1 MVRVNQGL
9 SVRPYARHDL
19 TPMRN
24 LTFYNFR
31 VHTHLDWQTIHEY
44 LLSAPPHLWVA
55 YRNGYL
61 VGTLG
66 LSEPINRTCWVRVLA
81 VADNEDTHAVL
92 RALWDAVRPYL
103 REAHIETVAVL
114 LMRDW
119 VRLWA
124 QQLGFGYTEDIVTL
138 RYHRRRP
145 PLAPPSTTVTIRPI
159 EHDQLPAV
167 HAVDAAAFN
176 DPWRMT
182 LHEVR
187 LGVRTS
193 AYSTVALADGAVVG
207 YQIATTHGLNG
218 HLARL
223 GVAPAHQGRGV
234 GGALVH
240 DMIAHFHAIGIH
252 AITVNTQD
260 SNTRSQRLYE
270 RFGFARNG
278 YDLPVWT
285 IRL

>member
-9 SVRPYARHDL
+9 SVRPYTRRDL

-44 LLSAPPHLWVA
+44 LLSEPPNLWVA
-55 YRNGYL
+55 YRDGHL

-66 LSEPINRTCWVRVLA
+66 LSQPINRTCWVRVLA
-81 VADNEDTHAVL
+81 IADNEDVNAVL
-92 RALWDAVRPYL
+92 RALWAAVNDDF
-103 REAHIETVAVL
+103 AANDINSVSVL

-124 QQLGFGYTEDIVTL
+124 QNLGFSYTEDIVTL
-138 RYHRRRP
+138 RYYRRQP
-145 PLAPPSTTVTIRPI
+145 PPAPATAVQIGPVELSHV
-159 EHDQLPAV
+159 DAV
-167 HAVDAAAFN
+167 HTVDDEAFS

-182 LHEVR
+182 KQEIR
-187 LGVRTS
+187 LGLRTS
-193 AYSTVALADGAVVG
+193 AYCAAAWVDGAIVG

-223 GVAPAHQGRGV
+223 GVREGHQGRGI

-240 DMIAHFHAIGIH
+240 NMIAHFHDQGIN
-252 AITVNTQD
+252 ALTVNTQD
-260 SNTRSQRLYE
+260 SNVRSQHLYE
-270 RFGFARNG
+270 RYGFVRNG
-278 YDLPVWT
+278 YDLPVWS
-285 IRL
+285 LQP

>member
-1 MVRVNQGL
+1 MVRINQGL
-9 SVRPYARHDL
+9 SVRPYSRRDL

-44 LLSAPPHLWVA
+44 LLSEPPNLWVA
-55 YRNGYL
+55 HRDGHL

-66 LSEPINRTCWVRVLA
+66 LSEPINRTCWIRVLA
-81 VADNEDTHAVL
+81 VVDNEDVNTVL
-92 RALWDAVRPYL
+92 RALWEAIMPYL
-103 REAHIETVAVL
+103 SAMQMQTVAVL

-124 QQLGFGYTEDIVTL
+124 NSLGFAYTEDIVTL
-138 RYHRRRP
+138 RYYRRQP
-145 PLAPPSTTVTIRPI
+145 PPAPETTVTIHPV
-159 EHDQLPAV
+159 EYDQLPQV
-167 HAVDAAAFN
+167 HAVDDEAFS

-182 LHEVR
+182 PQEIR

-193 AYSTVALADGAVVG
+193 AYSTIARADGDIVG

-223 GVAPAHQGRGV
+223 GVRPGYQGRGI

-240 DMIAHFHAIGIH
+240 DMIARFHDLGIH
-252 AITVNTQD
+252 SITVNTQD
-260 SNTRSQRLYE
+260 SNVRSQRLYE
-270 RFGFARNG
+270 RYGFTRNG
-278 YDLPVWT
+278 YDLPVWA
-285 IRL
+285 IQP